1 VQQLNIKNQD
11 ACRLA
16 QELAQMTGQS
26 VTQRLLDIGRGVAAL
41 PDLDPRHPD
50 EILYDAHGLPK
61 DGGA

>member
-1 VQQLNIKNQD
+1 
-11 ACRLA
+11 
-16 QELAQMTGQS
+16 
-26 VTQRLLDIGRGVAAL
+26 VAAL